1 MLDFSELSQNGEDLE
16 LLVREAAITAGY
28 RVQWSGRGPDGGR
41 DLVIEERGDPRLG
54 GKIRRWLVSC
64 KHTARA
70 NSGVGRSVGVD
81 DVGSQGGIVDAV
93 QQHEATGFLLV
104 CTTQPS
110 SALVTRL
117 EALEKNQ
124 GIPTHVW
131 DSVDLERMLATPR
144 GWHIAQRFMPISTN
158 KAGWR
163 IFATD
168 EPNRFVGITRGY
180 YIQLANRHGSEESLL
195 LEVIG
200 RVLDRMQGI
209 SLPSPQMIR
218 PRGVFHNDKVTVFT
232 WHVDYLH
239 NLPEEEGEKQ
249 RGLVEA
255 ALNNLP
261 DEGIF
266 HHFEV
271 TQRWA
276 HFGGDSF
283 AADHYS
289 YYKSLPS
296 YFRRSG

>member
-232 WHVDYLH
+232 WYVDYLH

-255 ALNNLP
+255 TLNNLP
-261 DEGIF
+261 DEGVF

-271 TQRWA
+271 THRRA

-289 YYKSLPS
+289 YYKNLPS